1 MDKTF
6 EDIISDV
13 ATELTNESP
22 ENPEEAEE
30 EVVEPETEDEPEVED
45 ETDNTDDSDNEDT
58 SDDDTTDDSEDEEES
73 FDNEDVE
80 ENDSNPSGTKD
91 AEAFARMRKENKQFK
106 QYFDF
111 FDQKAKEMGMQNV
124 DELIQKT
131 KEADLAKS
139 AQAQGI
145 PIEIARKLQELET
158 KLETQERERAQEQEI
173 ARDNRVRQSFD
184 TFVQAN
190 NLDEKSVNKL
200 AKDLINDGVS
210 LDFFKNIPENMIQKV
225 LKSYLPSDF
234 NKQKELE
241 KKEKIKKEV
250 PVSSKS
256 NGSASSQDDK
266 IDEIAKMLL
275 ERP

>member
-22 ENPEEAEE
+22 ENPEEESE
-30 EVVEPETEDEPEVED
+30 EVVEPETDESEVEEESEE
-45 ETDNTDDSDNEDT
+45 ETDDESETEESEEDVDDSD
-58 SDDDTTDDSEDEEES
+58 DEESS
-73 FDNEDVE
+73 FEDEDVE
-80 ENDSNPSGTKD
+80 EFDSNPSSTKD
-91 AEAFARMRKENKQFK
+91 VEAFARMRKENKQFK

-111 FDQKAKEMGMQNV
+111 FDSKAKEMGMRDV

-131 KEADLAKS
+131 READLAKS
-139 AQAQGI
+139 AKEQGI
-145 PIEIARKLQELET
+145 PVEIAKKLQELET
-158 KLETQERERAQEQEI
+158 KLETQERERAEEI
-173 ARDNRVRQSFD
+173 EAANTNRVKNSLD
-184 TFVQAN
+184 NFVQAN

-200 AKDLINDGVS
+200 AKDLIADGIS
-210 LDFFKNIPENMIQKV
+210 LDFFKNIPDNMINRV
-225 LKSYLPSDF
+225 LKSYLPSEF

-256 NGSASSQDDK
+256 NGSAVSQDDK
-266 IDEIAKMLL
+266 IDEIAKMLI
-275 ERP
+275 ENP

>member
-13 ATELTNESP
+13 ATELTNETP
-22 ENPEEAEE
+22 DNPEEESEE
-30 EVVEPETEDEPEVED
+30 SVETEEIESEEETEDESEESDPDEEAED
-45 ETDNTDDSDNEDT
+45 TDNL
-58 SDDDTTDDSEDEEES
+58 EDEEES
-73 FDNEDVE
+73 HEDKDVE
-80 ENDSNPSGTKD
+80 DIDSNPSGTKD
-91 AEAFARMRKENKQFK
+91 VEAFARMRKENKVLK

-111 FDQKAKEMGMQNV
+111 FDSKSKEMGMKDV

-131 KEADLAKS
+131 READLAKS

-145 PIEIARKLQELET
+145 PVEIAKKLQDLET
-158 KLETQERERAQEQEI
+158 KLETQEQERAAEME
-173 ARDNRVRQSFD
+173 AANENRVRHSLD
-184 TFVQAN
+184 AFVQAN

-200 AKDLINDGVS
+200 AKDLVSDGIS
-210 LDFFKNIPENMIQKV
+210 LDFFKNVPDNMINRV

-256 NGSASSQDDK
+256 NGSAISQDDK
-266 IDEIAKMLL
+266 IDEVAKMLL